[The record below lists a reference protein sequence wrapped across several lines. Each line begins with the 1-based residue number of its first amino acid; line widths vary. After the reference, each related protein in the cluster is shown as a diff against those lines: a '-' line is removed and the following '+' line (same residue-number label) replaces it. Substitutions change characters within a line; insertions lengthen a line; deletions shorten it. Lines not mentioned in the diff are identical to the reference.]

1 MSVVNKMLKDLEARE
16 GVEQPQ
22 ARYQAPQKKSV
33 SALTIVVILLV
44 IVTIALAVWVLL
56 NPAPSLSSA
65 ALPSESMAITDTD
78 EVSLTE
84 QSPAILPTSLT
95 ASAQPSTTSADQGSA
110 EKGSAEKV
118 SSEKVSSEKESSEK
132 ESADKVSAKASISQ
146 NDDTNKPQ
154 NLSKPMQTS
163 AQVAQDTSS
172 EKAKATEGEYLKS
185 PSSRAA
191 SDASINPTSNPDN
204 KPTGI
209 FVAKTVSKSV
219 DSLKTAESAP
229 VPRFSKQ
236 IDNNKN
242 APAIEEQVR
251 LALDN
256 NDYNT
261 AIGLM
266 QQKVQSHPTD
276 IGARKKL
283 ASLLFASGQV
293 EKAQALLQR
302 MLVNS
307 PDDHSVRLM
316 LSRLYVKQGLTTLA
330 IKSANGAV
338 SSPRNPLSI
347 ELLSFRAN
355 LLQQHG
361 EFDKSLNDYLVLT
374 KRRPLEP
381 KWWLGAAISA
391 DSLHQSALAFHAF
404 SQVVKIDTQQTLSPD
419 VHHYAQE
426 RMARLRE
433 VVK

>member
-33 SALTIVVILLV
+33 SALTIVVLLLV

-56 NPAPSLSSA
+56 NPAPSVSSA
-65 ALPSESMAITDTD
+65 VLPSESMPITDTN

-84 QSPAILPTSLT
+84 QRPAILPASLT
-95 ASAQPSTTSADQGSA
+95 ASAQPSTESA
-110 EKGSAEKV
+110 EKERAEKVSAEKV
-118 SSEKVSSEKESSEK
+118 SAGQGSVE
-132 ESADKVSAKASISQ
+132 ASISQ
-146 NDDTNKPQ
+146 NDDTNTPQ

-185 PSSRAA
+185 PSSRVA

-204 KPTGI
+204 SPTGI

-242 APAIEEQVR
+242 APAIDEQVR

-261 AIGLM
+261 AIRLM
-266 QQKVQSHPTD
+266 QQKAQSHPTD
-276 IGARKKL
+276 ISVKKKL

-293 EKAQALLQR
+293 EKAQALLQG

-330 IKSANGAV
+330 IENANGAV
-338 SSPRNPLSI
+338 SSPRNPLSV

-404 SQVVKIDTQQTLSPD
+404 SQVVKIDTQQILSPN

>member
-22 ARYQAPQKKSV
+22 ARYEAPQKKSV
-33 SALTIVVILLV
+33 SALTIVVLLLV

-56 NPAPSLSSA
+56 NPAPSVSSA
-65 ALPSESMAITDTD
+65 VLPSESMPITDTN

-84 QSPAILPTSLT
+84 QRPAILPASLT
-95 ASAQPSTTSADQGSA
+95 ASAQPSTESA
-110 EKGSAEKV
+110 EKERAEKVSAEKV
-118 SSEKVSSEKESSEK
+118 SAGQGSVE
-132 ESADKVSAKASISQ
+132 ASISQ
-146 NDDTNKPQ
+146 NDDTNTPQ

-185 PSSRAA
+185 PSSRVA

-204 KPTGI
+204 SPTGI

-242 APAIEEQVR
+242 APAIDEQVR

-261 AIGLM
+261 AIRLM
-266 QQKVQSHPTD
+266 QQKAQSHPTD
-276 IGARKKL
+276 ISVKKKL

-293 EKAQALLQR
+293 EQAQALLQG

-330 IKSANGAV
+330 IENANGAV
-338 SSPRNPLSI
+338 SSPRNPLSV

-355 LLQQHG
+355 LLQQYG

-404 SQVVKIDTQQTLSPD
+404 SQVVKIDTQQTLSPN

>member
-22 ARYQAPQKKSV
+22 ARYEAPQKKSV
-33 SALTIVVILLV
+33 SALTIVVLLLV

-56 NPAPSLSSA
+56 NPAPSVSSA
-65 ALPSESMAITDTD
+65 VLPSESMPITDTN

-84 QSPAILPTSLT
+84 QRPAILPASLT
-95 ASAQPSTTSADQGSA
+95 ASAQPSTESA
-110 EKGSAEKV
+110 EKERAEKVSAEKV
-118 SSEKVSSEKESSEK
+118 SAGQGSVE
-132 ESADKVSAKASISQ
+132 ASISQ
-146 NDDTNKPQ
+146 NDDTNTPQ

-185 PSSRAA
+185 PSSRVA

-204 KPTGI
+204 SPTGI

-229 VPRFSKQ
+229 VARFSKQ

-242 APAIEEQVR
+242 APAIDEQVR

-261 AIGLM
+261 AIRLM
-266 QQKVQSHPTD
+266 QQKAQSHPTD
-276 IGARKKL
+276 ISVKKKL

-293 EKAQALLQR
+293 EKAQALLQG

-330 IKSANGAV
+330 IENANGAV
-338 SSPRNPLSI
+338 SSPRNPLSV

-404 SQVVKIDTQQTLSPD
+404 SQVVKIDTQQILSPN

>member
-22 ARYQAPQKKSV
+22 ARYEPPQKKSV
-33 SALTIVVILLV
+33 SALTIVVLLLV

-56 NPAPSLSSA
+56 NPAPSVSSA
-65 ALPSESMAITDTD
+65 VLPSESMPITDTN

-84 QSPAILPTSLT
+84 QRPAILPASLT
-95 ASAQPSTTSADQGSA
+95 ASAQPSTESA
-110 EKGSAEKV
+110 EKERAEKVSAEKV
-118 SSEKVSSEKESSEK
+118 SAGQGSVE
-132 ESADKVSAKASISQ
+132 ASISQ
-146 NDDTNKPQ
+146 NDDTNTPQ

-172 EKAKATEGEYLKS
+172 EKATATEGEYLKS
-185 PSSRAA
+185 PSSRVA

-204 KPTGI
+204 SPTGI

-242 APAIEEQVR
+242 APAIDEQVR

-261 AIGLM
+261 AIRLM
-266 QQKVQSHPTD
+266 QQKAQSHPTD
-276 IGARKKL
+276 ISVKKKL

-330 IKSANGAV
+330 IENANGAV
-338 SSPRNPLSI
+338 SSPRNPLSV

-404 SQVVKIDTQQTLSPD
+404 SQVVKIDTQQTLSPN

>member
-22 ARYQAPQKKSV
+22 ARYEAPQKKSV
-33 SALTIVVILLV
+33 SALTIVVLLLV

-56 NPAPSLSSA
+56 NPAPSVSSA
-65 ALPSESMAITDTD
+65 VLPSESMPITDTN

-84 QSPAILPTSLT
+84 QRPAILPASLT
-95 ASAQPSTTSADQGSA
+95 ASAQPSTESA
-110 EKGSAEKV
+110 EKERAEKVSAEKV
-118 SSEKVSSEKESSEK
+118 SAGQGSVE
-132 ESADKVSAKASISQ
+132 ASISQ
-146 NDDTNKPQ
+146 NDDTNTPQ

-185 PSSRAA
+185 PSSRVA

-204 KPTGI
+204 SPTGI

-242 APAIEEQVR
+242 APAIDEQVR

-261 AIGLM
+261 AIRLM
-266 QQKVQSHPTD
+266 QQKAQSHPTD
-276 IGARKKL
+276 ISVKKKL

-330 IKSANGAV
+330 IENANGAV
-338 SSPRNPLSI
+338 SSPRNPLSV

-404 SQVVKIDTQQTLSPD
+404 SQVVKIDTQQTLSPN

>member
-22 ARYQAPQKKSV
+22 ARYEAPQKKSV
-33 SALTIVVILLV
+33 SALTIVVLLLV

-56 NPAPSLSSA
+56 NPAPSVSSA
-65 ALPSESMAITDTD
+65 VLPSESMPITDTN

-84 QSPAILPTSLT
+84 QRPAILPASLT
-95 ASAQPSTTSADQGSA
+95 ASAQPSTESA
-110 EKGSAEKV
+110 EKERAEKVSAEKV
-118 SSEKVSSEKESSEK
+118 SAGQGSVE
-132 ESADKVSAKASISQ
+132 ASISQ
-146 NDDTNKPQ
+146 NDDTNTPQ

-172 EKAKATEGEYLKS
+172 EKATATEGEYLKS
-185 PSSRAA
+185 PSSRVA

-204 KPTGI
+204 SPTGI

-242 APAIEEQVR
+242 APAIDEQVR

-261 AIGLM
+261 AIRLM
-266 QQKVQSHPTD
+266 QQKAQSHPTD
-276 IGARKKL
+276 ISVKKKL

-293 EKAQALLQR
+293 EQAQALLQG

-330 IKSANGAV
+330 IENANGAV
-338 SSPRNPLSI
+338 SSPRNPLSV

-404 SQVVKIDTQQTLSPD
+404 SQVVKIDTQQTLSPN

>member
-22 ARYQAPQKKSV
+22 ARYEPPQKKSV
-33 SALTIVVILLV
+33 SALTIVVFLLV

-56 NPAPSLSSA
+56 NPAPSVSSA
-65 ALPSESMAITDTD
+65 VLPSESMPITDTN

-84 QSPAILPTSLT
+84 PSPAILPTSLT
-95 ASAQPSTTSADQGSA
+95 ASAQPSTESAEKERAEKETAEKVSAEKVSA
-110 EKGSAEKV
+110 EKGSVE
-118 SSEKVSSEKESSEK
+118 
-132 ESADKVSAKASISQ
+132 ASLSQ
-146 NDDTNKPQ
+146 NDDTNTPQ
-154 NLSKPMQTS
+154 NLSKPMQAS

-172 EKAKATEGEYLKS
+172 EKATATEGEYLKS

-204 KPTGI
+204 SPTGI

-242 APAIEEQVR
+242 APAIDEQVR

-261 AIGLM
+261 AIRLM
-266 QQKVQSHPTD
+266 QQKAQSHPTD
-276 IGARKKL
+276 ISVKKKL

-293 EKAQALLQR
+293 EQAQALLQG

-330 IKSANGAV
+330 IENANGAV
-338 SSPRNPLSI
+338 SSPRNPLSV

-404 SQVVKIDTQQTLSPD
+404 SQVVKIDTQQTLSPN

>member
-95 ASAQPSTTSADQGSA
+95 ASAQPSTTSADQGST
-110 EKGSAEKV
+110 
-118 SSEKVSSEKESSEK
+118 EK

-146 NDDTNKPQ
+146 NDDMNKPH
-154 NLSKPMQTS
+154 NLSKPIQTS
-163 AQVAQDTSS
+163 AQEAQGTSS

-185 PSSRAA
+185 PSPRAA

-204 KPTGI
+204 SPSGI
-209 FVAKTVSKSV
+209 FVAKTASKSV

-256 NDYNT
+256 NDYNI

-276 IGARKKL
+276 IGAKKKL

>member
-33 SALTIVVILLV
+33 SALTIVVLLLV

-95 ASAQPSTTSADQGSA
+95 ASAQPSTTSADQGST
-110 EKGSAEKV
+110 
-118 SSEKVSSEKESSEK
+118 EK

-146 NDDTNKPQ
+146 NDDMNKPH
-154 NLSKPMQTS
+154 NLSKPIQTS
-163 AQVAQDTSS
+163 AQEAQGTSS

-185 PSSRAA
+185 PSPRAA

-204 KPTGI
+204 SPSGI
-209 FVAKTVSKSV
+209 FVAKTASKSV

-276 IGARKKL
+276 IGAKKKL